1 MVSSARDITWK
12 DLLTYGTA
20 VRLKIRLQAARS
32 EKTGQLYLL
41 DSMLP
46 PVLEKRLHISKHFVL
61 GVCNPLS
68 PQNTSLIQT
77 VTHARCHFAMK
88 VRERPA
94 LPKDPNTI
102 P

>member
-1 MVSSARDITWK
+1 M
-12 DLLTYGTA
+12 TYGTA
-20 VRLKIRLQAARS
+20 IRLKIRLQAARS
-32 EKTGQLYLL
+32 EKTCQLYFL

-46 PVLEKRLHISKHFVL
+46 PVLAKRLHISKHLVL
-61 GVCNPLS
+61 GVYNPLS

-88 VRERPA
+88 VRERPV